1 MKQIILFLVLM
12 SAAAGAKAGDGSPF
26 LQLSLTPEIAL
37 HSRDT
42 TIKGISLNI
51 WGENPQRGAAI
62 GFVNGSTGDS
72 TGFSLGIV
80 NYSEMYYGVQ
90 IGFVNTSSKS
100 YTGWQDGAV
109 NIAKEMQGLQSGVV
123 NYTESL
129 NGVQLGLVCIVKE
142 NPWFSEFPK
151 KLATGFPFV
160 NWSFK

>member
-1 MKQIILFLVLM
+1 M
-12 SAAAGAKAGDGSPF
+12 
-26 LQLSLTPEIAL
+26 
-37 HSRDT
+37 
-42 TIKGISLNI
+42 
-51 WGENPQRGAAI
+51 
-62 GFVNGSTGDS
+62 NGSTGDS